1 MKSLA
6 GQLLIAVPEL
16 GDKNFFRSVVLVLH
30 HDSFGASGV
39 VLNRPT
45 DVSVEEVWGNAEST
59 DGKGPFD
66 LTDLDGKHLGEINQ
80 TEVIYVGGPVEGPLI
95 ALHQDRDLAEE
106 RILPSVFMSTRR
118 DSIERLVRLPDCQM
132 RLFAGYSGWGPQQ
145 LDNEV
150 QVGGWMTTVA
160 DPSHIYGDA
169 DTLWLRACEVFSE
182 QVVEMPARGQ
192 SDPELN

>member
-6 GQLLIAVPEL
+6 GHLLIAVPEL

-45 DVSVEEVWGNAEST
+45 DVTVDEAWGNAAST
-59 DGKGPFD
+59 DGKGHF
-66 LTDLDGKHLGEINQ
+66 HLPDINGDDAGEINQ
-80 TEVIYVGGPVEGPLI
+80 TEVIHVGGPVEGPLI
-95 ALHQDRDLAEE
+95 ALHQDRDMAEE
-106 RILPSVFMSTRR
+106 TILPRIFMSTRR
-118 DSIERLVRLPDCQM
+118 DTIERLVRLPDCQM

-150 QVGGWMTTVA
+150 EVGGWMVTEA
-160 DPSHIYGDA
+160 EPSHIFGDA
-169 DTLWLRACEVFSE
+169 DTLWQRACEVFSE
-182 QVVEMPARGQ
+182 EVVDMPVRGQ
-192 SDPELN
+192 FDPKMN